1 MCVRNASSYD
11 FMIKLILENS
21 LQEASTVFGWTGLSR
36 LLMPCELKWRFCS
49 PRSGKYCK
57 NFWENRGIA
66 ETVKKPI
73 LFSILAKM
81 MLREVAQSDHDHHWL
96 RPVENGDP
104 RVPFCFQ

>member
-11 FMIKLILENS
+11 FLIKLMLENS

-57 NFWENRGIA
+57 NFWENRGTA
-66 ETVKKPI
+66 ETVKKPPQPVPLPI
-73 LFSILAKM
+73 SLVFFLFSYFSSKNDI
-81 MLREVAQSDHDHHWL
+81 
-96 RPVENGDP
+96 RPG
-104 RVPFCFQ
+104 